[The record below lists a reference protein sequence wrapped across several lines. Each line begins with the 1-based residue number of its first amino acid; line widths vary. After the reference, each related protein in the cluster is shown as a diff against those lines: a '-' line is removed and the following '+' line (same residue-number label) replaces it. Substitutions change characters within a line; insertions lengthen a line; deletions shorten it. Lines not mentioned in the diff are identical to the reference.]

1 MQHYLD
7 FLLLLPLFHLIKSG
21 HEHLVS
27 MRHERGDLE
36 DSNKAVLK
44 QLLLLRLFGTFEK
57 NKSCLRSRPSCS
69 KVGSRFLL
77 DKPDLYQVGN
87 AMGLFLILIRWIT
100 VSNV

>member
-7 FLLLLPLFHLIKSG
+7 FLLLLPLFHSIKSG

-44 QLLLLRLFGTFEK
+44 QLLLLRIFWTFKEKKYMLFI
-57 NKSCLRSRPSCS
+57 LRSRPSS
-69 KVGSRFLL
+69 
-77 DKPDLYQVGN
+77 
-87 AMGLFLILIRWIT
+87 WIT
-100 VSNV
+100 LSTE